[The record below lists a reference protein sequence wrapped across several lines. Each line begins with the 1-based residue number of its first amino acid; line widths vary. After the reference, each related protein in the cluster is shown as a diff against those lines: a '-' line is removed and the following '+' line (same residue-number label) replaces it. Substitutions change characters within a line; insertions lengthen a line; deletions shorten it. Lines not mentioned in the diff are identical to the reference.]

1 MSDIEHARQL
11 LSMAARDLTAL
22 KGMADLRTFAD
33 EIFGFHAQQ
42 VVEKSLK
49 AWITALGSDYPFIHD
64 ISALLARLEDLGCEV
79 DHFWDLV
86 ELNAFAVQFRYE
98 TLDTAEVPLERLKL
112 IIDVEKL
119 FVHVSNV
126 LVSSNP

>member
-11 LSMAARDLTAL
+11 LAMAERDLTAL
-22 KGMADLRTFAD
+22 KGMADFQTFAD

-64 ISALLARLEDLGCEV
+64 ISALLTRLEALGCEV
-79 DHFWDLV
+79 GHFWDLV

-98 TLDTAEVPLERLKL
+98 TLDIAEEPLERFKL
-112 IIDVEKL
+112 VANVENL
-119 FVHVSNV
+119 FAHVSNV
-126 LVSSNP
+126 LESQ